1 MIERSDF
8 DVKNLMHEAFRIEGI
23 TEPECRSIFMDWAL
37 SRADTPP
44 VAAAISGLIAHYG
57 PSHPQGHPMLN
68 VLKQGQVP
76 MSTPRR
82 RGGARSRS
90 RPE

>member
-1 MIERSDF
+1 MTQRSEF

-44 VAAAISGLIAHYG
+44 VAQAISGLIDHYSPAH
-57 PSHPQGHPMLN
+57 PDGHPMLN
-68 VLKQGQVP
+68 VLKEGQTP
-76 MSTPRR
+76 MTAPRR
-82 RGGARSRS
+82 RGGARART